1 MLGKPVTILIATEDV
16 SNFLLMSP
24 NYSYNYMQYIARKYN
39 VESTKLEIPSFHDYG
54 LFKYA

>member
-1 MLGKPVTILIATEDV
+1 MGKPVTFLIAIEDV
-16 SNFLLMSP
+16 FNFLLMSP

-39 VESTKLEIPSFHDYG
+39 VESTTLEIPRFYDYG